1 MFNLFQV
8 LLKCETLNIVEMLL
22 KHRKKYSQCW
32 QLLYSNSKHLP
43 MHNGLKDGG
52 KWRDSNAGTN

>member
-1 MFNLFQV
+1 
-8 LLKCETLNIVEMLL
+8 MLL

-43 MHNGLKDGG
+43 MHNGLKNGG
-52 KWRDSNAGTN
+52 EWRDSNAGTN